1 MKEELS
7 LARVVKALEK
17 TISEKPTPE
26 LIESYSKL
34 LDRLNAPEPSAAS
47 EGFLSRFE
55 ELERRVVFLESL
67 QKVRVIKDGR
77 VVA

>member
-17 TISEKPTPE
+17 RISESPTPE

-34 LDRLNAPEPSAAS
+34 LDRLNAPEPTKAD
-47 EGFLSRFE
+47 GDFLARFE
-55 ELERRVVFLESL
+55 ELEKRVVFLESL